1 MKQLN
6 YFLIVLLL
14 VSLAACKGDPKK
26 KVMGTWQVESV
37 EGEKLSDAEKNMKF
51 SFKEG
56 GVMEMS
62 SGDKTMT
69 GKWDLDKDGKTFSV
83 TPEGAKEAM
92 KWTLNSADA
101 KQLVITDEKSKK
113 VTFKKN

>member
-1 MKQLN
+1 M
-6 YFLIVLLL
+6 L

-26 KVMGTWQVESV
+26 KVIGTWQVESV
-37 EGEKLSDAEKNMKF
+37 EGEKLSETEKSMKF
-51 SFKEG
+51 SFKADGE
-56 GVMEMS
+56 MEMTAGGKS
-62 SGDKTMT
+62 IK

-83 TPEGAKEAM
+83 TPEGAKETM

-101 KQLVITDEKSKK
+101 KQMVITDEKSKK